1 MIDLTDDMIIKNGN
15 IKSIRDI
22 ILLIF
27 YVIIGLG
34 IFAVGIYASVNSK
47 SVVPLITFGIMD
59 LFVIGISFSVFS
71 RNHKEE
77 SEWLKKDD
85 WYVFVTSIQ
94 NKKVDETVL
103 QDKTHYY
110 YNFVLQKDGIIAQVD
125 SSLYNKVSIGDS
137 LYVVIRN
144 NGKVINL
151 YPVNKYHYIGRRL
164 KVD

>member
-1 MIDLTDDMIIKNGN
+1 MIDLTDDMIIKNGK
-15 IKSIRDI
+15 IKTIRDI

-77 SEWLKKDD
+77 SE
-85 WYVFVTSIQ
+85 
-94 NKKVDETVL
+94 
-103 QDKTHYY
+103 
-110 YNFVLQKDGIIAQVD
+110 
-125 SSLYNKVSIGDS
+125 
-137 LYVVIRN
+137 
-144 NGKVINL
+144 
-151 YPVNKYHYIGRRL
+151 
-164 KVD
+164 